1 MKLTTTAFQDGAPIP
16 STYAF
21 CKPDPAA
28 KVALAENRNPQLAW
42 TDPPEG
48 TLSFAVICHD
58 PDVPSK
64 PDDVNQDGR
73 EVPETLARVDFFHWV
88 LVDLPAST
96 TSIAE
101 GEYSHQVSPKG
112 KSGPETRGGA
122 RQGVND
128 YTQWFAGDHDMR
140 GDYYGYDGPCPPWND
155 ALVHRY
161 VFTVYALDVERLP
174 LEGRFDGR
182 QVRDVIEAHKLGSA
196 SITGTYTLNARLLG
210 D

>member
-1 MKLTTTAFQDGAPIP
+1 MKLTSTLFQDGAPLPP
-16 STYAF
+16 SAAF
-21 CKPDPAA
+21 CKPDGNGR
-28 KVALAENRNPQLAW
+28 VSLSENRNPSLAW
-42 TDPPEG
+42 SDPPAG
-48 TLSFAVICHD
+48 TKSFAVICHD

-64 PDDVNQDGR
+64 PDDVNQDDR
-73 EVPETLARVDFFHWV
+73 EVPEDLARVDFFHWV
-88 LVDLPAST
+88 LIDVPASVS
-96 TSIAE
+96 SIAE
-101 GEYSHQVSPKG
+101 AEFSYQVSPKG
-112 KSGPETRGGA
+112 KSGPEARQGT

-128 YTQWFAGDHDMR
+128 YTLWFAGDHDMR

-161 VFTVYALDVERLP
+161 VFTVHALDVERLP

-196 SITGTYTLNARLLG
+196 SITGTYTLNARLL